1 GNASVIIL
9 PVIIVL
15 FIAAFGISSF
25 ACDEYPKFSPN
36 HRSYPLGLVSAVT
49 AVVFGY
55 VSAAEL
61 IDSGERMFTGPA
73 GIVYSVFGL
82 LSVVSFSFLAIGFLR
97 RENNIE
103 SSPFTLLFPII
114 WAAMRMVLTFLRFTT
129 VANISED
136 MYDLVMMVAVM
147 LFFVSMSKFM
157 AGASGI
163 SSKWV
168 FFSGCT
174 AILFS
179 MLTTIPRYILSLVK
193 AM

>member
-1 GNASVIIL
+1 MKLRRSLLILLVGALLTVFLKTYQLLSVVDLSTGFYTKGNASVIIL

-82 LSVVSFSFLAIGFLR
+82 LSVVSFSF
-97 RENNIE
+97 
-103 SSPFTLLFPII
+103 
-114 WAAMRMVLTFLRFTT
+114 
-129 VANISED
+129 
-136 MYDLVMMVAVM
+136 
-147 LFFVSMSKFM
+147 
-157 AGASGI
+157 
-163 SSKWV
+163 
-168 FFSGCT
+168 
-174 AILFS
+174 
-179 MLTTIPRYILSLVK
+179 
-193 AM
+193 